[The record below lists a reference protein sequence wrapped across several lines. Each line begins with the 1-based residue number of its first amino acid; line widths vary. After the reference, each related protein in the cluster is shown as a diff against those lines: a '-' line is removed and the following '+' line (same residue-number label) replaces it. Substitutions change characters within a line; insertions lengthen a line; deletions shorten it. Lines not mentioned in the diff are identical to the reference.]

1 MLTKPVF
8 KYLKPKYFPQFNT
21 YLHQNCHVN
30 CPCQCG
36 GYQTVSR
43 DFYGVFLEIST
54 GGNLNS
60 RCQDFKFSAILK
72 SKLCNFYRLKI
83 DEWVLLTYLHALA
96 WINITVTTM
105 QLILKKLIFFSTTT
119 VQASR
124 IGQICWRLTTLKT
137 SLAHVV
143 LHQQGC
149 VVAFYLA
156 PQHSLDTIHF

>member
-1 MLTKPVF
+1 
-8 KYLKPKYFPQFNT
+8 
-21 YLHQNCHVN
+21 
-30 CPCQCG
+30 
-36 GYQTVSR
+36 
-43 DFYGVFLEIST
+43 
-54 GGNLNS
+54 
-60 RCQDFKFSAILK
+60 
-72 SKLCNFYRLKI
+72 
-83 DEWVLLTYLHALA
+83 
-96 WINITVTTM
+96 M

-156 PQHSLDTIHF
+156 PQHSLDTIHFQIPNTITRTSAARQTGVVK